1 MPGHFFWGERK
12 VDALH
17 AFAFG
22 VSLAIAIG
30 PVALLIINN
39 GLNHGIG
46 VAVRSGSGAAVADL
60 VYSLI
65 AFLVGARAVTAF
77 SAYHGT
83 IHVLSGALLIV
94 IGAWLAYRTRS
105 AHTPRNLKSRPE
117 RDPKGFRVT
126 LLLTLANPLTLV
138 IFLGFAAQLS
148 LAGDSGTAIRL
159 SLCVFVGSLL
169 VQMALALFGA
179 SLGKWI
185 TDRRVINV
193 LNFASAVAI
202 IAFGVKGMLS

>member
-1 MPGHFFWGERK
+1 M
-12 VDALH
+12 DALH

-30 PVALLIINN
+30 PIALLIINN

-46 VAVRSGSGAAVADL
+46 VAVRSGFGAAVADL
-60 VYSLI
+60 VYSVI
-65 AFLVGARAVTAF
+65 AFLVGARVVMAL
-77 SAYHGT
+77 SAYQGV
-83 IHVLSGALLIV
+83 IHVLSGGLLIA
-94 IGAWLAYRTRS
+94 IGAWLAYKMQPANTL
-105 AHTPRNLKSRPE
+105 RNFTSGPG

-148 LAGDSGTAIRL
+148 LAGDSSTAIML
-159 SLCVFVGSLL
+159 SLCVFLGSLL
-169 VQMALALFGA
+169 VQTALALFGA

-193 LNFASAVAI
+193 LNFASAMAI